1 MLDGLED
8 GDEVFGGVVNLKGR
22 FWPYNDGP
30 VFIEM
35 LLEDGTAIVSW
46 LERRGEGQG
55 EVLVRRV
62 SPGRAPGPPVGIA
75 KTVSGRATGVPHLVR
90 IGDRMLVAWRNER
103 VLTAAVPIASIL
115 P

>member
-1 MLDGLED
+1 
-8 GDEVFGGVVNLKGR
+8 V
-22 FWPYNDGP
+22 
-30 VFIEM
+30 
-35 LLEDGTAIVSW
+35 
-46 LERRGEGQG
+46 
-55 EVLVRRV
+55 
-62 SPGRAPGPPVGIA
+62 IA